1 MGWECSRPREEDF
14 REQCPKDTCH
24 TVWPWELTQRKGG
37 CQSALPAFLSLP
49 DRGLCGGT
57 RMLRTGMLGM
67 KTDLNSFLPAG
78 RGQTCSPT

>member
-14 REQCPKDTCH
+14 REVSQRHLSYSVAMGTYSEERRLPKCPAC
-24 TVWPWELTQRKGG
+24 
-37 CQSALPAFLSLP
+37 LPVLP

-57 RMLRTGMLGM
+57 PMLRTGMLGM

>member
-14 REQCPKDTCH
+14 REVSQRHLSYSVAMEPI
-24 TVWPWELTQRKGG
+24 QRKGG
-37 CQSALPAFLSLP
+37 CRSALPVFLSLP